1 MSEED
6 VTDSHDPGY
15 HRGKNDKI
23 DTDSDTE
30 SDSEDTKKAC
40 MRIVWKP
47 LNKRARFQENLKSEG
62 AGCNKSNDAFDFAI
76 ESSVVV
82 ETIEE
87 KSRKEE
93 GNNNVIGAGKFRVHE
108 GIWSR

>member
-6 VTDSHDPGY
+6 VNDSHDPGY

-47 LNKRARFQENLKSEG
+47 LNKRARFQENLKSED
-62 AGCNKSNDAFDFAI
+62 AGCSKSNDAFDFSK
-76 ESSVVV
+76 ESSVVM

-87 KSRKEE
+87 KSIKEE
-93 GNNNVIGAGKFRVHE
+93 RNNNVIGSSKLSVHE
-108 GIWSR
+108 GICSR